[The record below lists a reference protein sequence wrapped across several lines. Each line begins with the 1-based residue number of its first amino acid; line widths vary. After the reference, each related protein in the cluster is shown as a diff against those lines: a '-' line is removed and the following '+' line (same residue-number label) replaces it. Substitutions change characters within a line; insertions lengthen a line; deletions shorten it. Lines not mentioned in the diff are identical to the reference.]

1 MKELMK
7 KMKKVKRII
16 CIMCVMKAE
25 GSMTIEPALRQTRL
39 YGSAIKHGKPV
50 CKISNAILNGIGIK
64 M

>member
-1 MKELMK
+1 
-7 KMKKVKRII
+7 
-16 CIMCVMKAE
+16 MCVMKAE